1 MNDRGVRCANKSK
14 IAGGGTQPRRRAR
27 PPGAPRAG
35 TAKSVQI
42 CSFVLI
48 DCHGLLR
55 KPRNDITG
63 QPICHC
69 EAGAHT
75 GCGNLKLPNLHEPVR
90 FLRPPLRGRGRLRAP
105 PVADEASKKEWQNQG
120 DWRACFARDDRAAD
134 STEHVPALQ
143 PSNVNVLY
151 GGHMCPPT
159 AKRQTVQMNE
169 FVRT

>member
-120 DWRACFARDDRAAD
+120 DWQAGFACADRAAD
-134 STEHVPALQ
+134 STGWGMPHPYSRLSKNICRAGACPRPAVELCGAHR
-143 PSNVNVLY
+143 S
-151 GGHMCPPT
+151 HS
-159 AKRQTVQMNE
+159 R
-169 FVRT
+169 